1 MFDLL
6 EGLVDGPEPADIR
19 ARSEHED
26 PDDGHAKVCH
36 TTSTKHPSKAAKKI
50 HNKCGTVNCKNTTTT
65 TTKKSSIDA
74 KEKALKNT
82 CLIHK
87 HA

>member
-6 EGLVDGPEPADIR
+6 EGLVDGPEPADIW

-65 TTKKSSIDA
+65 TTITTNQALMQKK
-74 KEKALKNT
+74 KP
-82 CLIHK
+82 
-87 HA
+87 

>member
-26 PDDGHAKVCH
+26 PDDGHAKVGH

-50 HNKCGTVNCKNTTTT
+50 HNKCGTINCKNTTTT
-65 TTKKSSIDA
+65 KKKYQAFDA
-74 KEKALKNT
+74 KRKSPKKLRTSLEK
-82 CLIHK
+82 
-87 HA
+87 